1 MIFIV
6 ESTVVEPGTEE
17 KLNVPTGT
25 KVVYWSWQ
33 GEKQSDGSYVA
44 YGAIGKGLTPEAS
57 ISDLIRI
64 YQLYPKVGGR
74 GNHV

>member
-6 ESTVVEPGTEE
+6 ESTEVKPGTEE
-17 KLNVPTGT
+17 KLNVPVGT
-25 KVVYWSWQ
+25 KSVYWSWQ
-33 GEKQSDGSYVA
+33 GEKQPDGTYSA
-44 YGAIGKGLTPEAS
+44 FGAIGKGLTPEAS

-74 GNHV
+74 GQH